1 MDPGSAQNFYLG
13 GGYVMIINYSQR
25 RLFLELD
32 WETRVATV
40 YTDQTDVEN
49 FEWKQFSFGANATI
63 TIEQNLSVS
72 YQISYSYK
80 QDLNP
85 YDIFYCAN
93 TTPSG
98 MPIT

>member
-1 MDPGSAQNFYLG
+1 
-13 GGYVMIINYSQR
+13 MIINYSQR

-49 FEWKQFSFGANATI
+49 FEWKQFSFGAANATI